1 MLTIAQ
7 NLPYTSLA
15 SANSEASDWR
25 PTCVVARV
33 ASHVLR
39 GFFVRGSVSLTGGLC
54 RESQD
59 SPIAATSVRQ
69 PVQSAHPN
77 WRWGRQVSQ
86 NLLAEM
92 AMMPTYN
99 LTHAVRQFLHGNL
112 SSEDSQELAFNF
124 CLDAKRIL
132 AVLSDVLNTKDRL
145 CTDTDIASTIETCA
159 ALIETA
165 NEIQSKEA

>member
-7 NLPYTSLA
+7 NLPYTPLA
-15 SANSEASDWR
+15 SANSEAEISSLD
-25 PTCVVARV
+25 CLEAH
-33 ASHVLR
+33 AAFSLC
-39 GFFVRGSVSLTGGLC
+39 GFFVRVAVSFMGGL
-54 RESQD
+54 RVEPNGSPIPSNVGTANARSLPSKLAVWSAGSQD
-59 SPIAATSVRQ
+59 
-69 PVQSAHPN
+69 
-77 WRWGRQVSQ
+77 
-86 NLLAEM
+86 LLEETTM
-92 AMMPTYN
+92 LPTYN
-99 LTHAVRQFLHGNL
+99 LTHAVRQYLRGNL

-165 NEIQSKEA
+165 QEIQAKEE